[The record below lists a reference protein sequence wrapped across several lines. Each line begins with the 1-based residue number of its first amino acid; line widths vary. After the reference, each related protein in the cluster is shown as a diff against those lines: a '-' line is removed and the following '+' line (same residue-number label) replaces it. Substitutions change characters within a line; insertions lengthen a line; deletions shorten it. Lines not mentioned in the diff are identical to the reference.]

1 MGMNM
6 ELGIQNLWLFIVAG
20 LLLNITP
27 GPDMLYIAG
36 RTLAQG
42 MRGGMAAILGIN
54 AGCLVHTFAA
64 AIGLSALLTASAE
77 AFFIVKWVGALYLF
91 YVGVTLLR
99 EQAAQ
104 DNPDRVPPVSTLKS
118 IFWQGF
124 LTNVLNPKVALF
136 YLALLPQFIAA
147 DAPNKPLVFMVLGLI
162 FIVNSMVFV
171 VVPFAWLVAR
181 AQRRVR
187 ASNRISLWLNRTCG
201 ALFVGLGIK
210 LALTDRPA

>member
-1 MGMNM
+1 V
-6 ELGIQNLWLFIVAG
+6 EALGIQNLWLFIVAG

-64 AIGLSALLTASAE
+64 AIGLSALLMASAE
-77 AFFIVKWVGALYLF
+77 AFFIVKWVGALYLL
-91 YVGVTLLR
+91 YVGITLLR
-99 EQAAQ
+99 EQASEEKTA
-104 DNPDRVPPVSTLKS
+104 DAVPPASTLKR
-118 IFWQGF
+118 IFWQGV

-147 DAPNKPLVFMVLGLI
+147 DAPNKPLAFIVLGLI
-162 FIVNSMVFV
+162 FIVNSMVLV

-181 AQRRVR
+181 AQHQVR

>member
-1 MGMNM
+1 M
-6 ELGIQNLWLFIVAG
+6 EALGIQNLWLFVVAG
-20 LLLNITP
+20 LLLNLTP

-42 MRGGMAAILGIN
+42 LRGGIAAMQGIY

-77 AFFIVKWVGALYLF
+77 AFFVVKWIGALYLL
-91 YVGVTLLR
+91 YVGVSLLR
-99 EQAAQ
+99 EKA
-104 DNPDRVPPVSTLKS
+104 PDADAPESAPLRTETLKR

-136 YLALLPQFIAA
+136 FLALLPQFIAA
-147 DAPNKPLVFMVLGLI
+147 DAPNKPVAFIVLGLI
-162 FIVNSMVFV
+162 FIFNSMVFV
-171 VVPFAWLVAR
+171 VGPFAWLVAR
-181 AQRRVR
+181 AQRHLR
-187 ASNRISLWLNRTCG
+187 ASGRFTLWLNRSCG

>member
-1 MGMNM
+1 M
-6 ELGIQNLWLFIVAG
+6 ELLGIQNLWLFIVAG
-20 LLLNITP
+20 LLLNLTP

-42 MRGGMAAILGIN
+42 LRGGIAAILGIN

-77 AFFIVKWVGALYLF
+77 AFFVVKWIGALYLL
-91 YVGVTLLR
+91 YVGITLLR
-99 EQAAQ
+99 EKDSATDEPGAAPLQ
-104 DNPDRVPPVSTLKS
+104 PESLKR

-136 YLALLPQFIAA
+136 FLALLPQFIAA
-147 DAPNKPLVFMVLGLI
+147 DAPSKPLAFIVLGLI
-162 FIVNSMVFV
+162 FIANAMAFV
-171 VVPFAWLVAR
+171 VMPFAWLVAR
-181 AQRRVR
+181 AQRRLN
-187 ASNRISLWLNRTCG
+187 ASNRISLWLNRSCG